1 MHGNLCLHTFTDCN
15 FTWGGGGGGVG
26 DYSKQLIAAEK
37 CNVESENFIE
47 RLEKKY

>member
-1 MHGNLCLHTFTDCN
+1 MEIYAYIYTHDCN

-37 CNVESENFIE
+37 CIVETEKLIE
-47 RLEKKY
+47 RLEKKN